1 MNRMYAQLIHGLT
14 YRGGMTWLV
23 DPDPLSHKLGQVFIP
38 YKSTKFGAD
47 PDVWLVQHKKW
58 TTFVYDQWRTVTD
71 LQMFEALDSAGEF
84 IRQHA
89 SGEAFCFGAS
99 VVEGDN
105 ETPYR
110 YEFDVSVLVQG
121 RTAAMRLAA
130 LEPASEYIW
139 NPINKAV
146 PVSLPE
152 RKQPIVIDKGT
163 ASHAIR
169 DARRHAVV
177 Y

>member
-1 MNRMYAQLIHGLT
+1 MNKMYAQLIHGLT

-23 DPDPLSHKLGQVFIP
+23 DPDPINHKLGQVFIP

-58 TTFVYDQWRTVTD
+58 TTAKYNQWGIVTD
-71 LQMFEALDSAGEF
+71 KQLNDVLDLSGEF
-84 IRQHA
+84 IRQVA

-99 VVEGDN
+99 VSGGGE
-105 ETPYR
+105 EPYL
-110 YEFDVSVLVQG
+110 YEFDVSVMVQG

-146 PVSLPE
+146 PVGLPE

-163 ASHAIR
+163 ASNAIR